1 VPSVSERVRALCDEI
16 GGQALALAEARA
28 AAGHGSFIQGR
39 ARPGGTSSGPGASS
53 EERDE
58 L

>member
-1 VPSVSERVRALCDEI
+1 MSERVRALCDEI